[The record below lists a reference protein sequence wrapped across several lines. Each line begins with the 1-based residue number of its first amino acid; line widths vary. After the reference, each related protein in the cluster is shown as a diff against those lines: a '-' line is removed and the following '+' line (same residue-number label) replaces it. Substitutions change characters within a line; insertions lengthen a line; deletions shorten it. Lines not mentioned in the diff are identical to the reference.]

1 MQIKAVYENNVLKPL
16 KKLNLKEKTEVQIT
30 IRKSFSKLL
39 DELGELEPRE
49 DINRVLKNMRTKNYH
64 G

>member
-39 DELGELEPRE
+39 DELGELEPKE
-49 DINRVLKNMRTKNYH
+49 DCHRKEHL
-64 G
+64 